1 MDQETKTRLKGM
13 RLGAMVQEVERQ
25 ESFGSSIDMSF
36 DERMTLVVDKQW
48 EKRLQNRLE
57 RNLKNA
63 GIPNSS
69 ACLSETNYTKD
80 RGFKKSKIIQIGS
93 CSWISNHLNLIIT
106 GPTGV
111 GKSFFC
117 SALGHE
123 ASVQGFK
130 VKYYRTTRLVN
141 ELNLGLANA
150 KYEKILSEL
159 KKIDLLIL
167 DDFGIEVLST
177 AASRDLLE
185 VIDDR
190 YNESKST
197 IFSSQLLVNK
207 WLTIFK
213 DKTIAD
219 SLLDR
224 TVYKS
229 IRLELEGPS
238 MREYY
243 DEIKVSEY
251 NKK

>member
-1 MDQETKTRLKGM
+1 MDQETKTRLKSM
-13 RLGAMVQEVERQ
+13 RLGAMVQELERQ
-25 ESFGSSIDMSF
+25 ETFGYSLDMSF

-63 GIPNSS
+63 GIPNSL
-69 ACLSETNYTKD
+69 ACLSDINYTKD
-80 RGFKKSKIIQIGS
+80 RGFKKSKIIQLGG
-93 CSWISNHLNLIIT
+93 CSWISTHLNLIIT

-117 SALGHE
+117 SAFGHE
-123 ASVQGFK
+123 ASVQGYK
-130 VKYYRTTRLVN
+130 VKYYKTTRLVN

-167 DDFGIEVLST
+167 DDFGIEVFGV

-197 IFSSQLLVNK
+197 IFSSQLPVNK
-207 WLTIFK
+207 WVTVFK

-219 SLLDR
+219 ALLDR
-224 TVYKS
+224 VVFKS
-229 IRLELEGPS
+229 IRLDLEGVS

-243 DEIKVSEY
+243 DQIKVNNY

>member
-1 MDQETKTRLKGM
+1 MDQQTKTRLKSM
-13 RLGAMVQEVERQ
+13 RLGTMVQEIERQ
-25 ESFGSSIDMSF
+25 ECFGTSLDMSF
-36 DERMTLVVDKQW
+36 DERIALVVDKQW

-63 GIPNSS
+63 VIPNSS

-80 RGFKKSKIIQIGS
+80 RGFKKSKIVQIGS
-93 CSWISNHLNLIIT
+93 CSWISTHLNLIIT

-130 VKYYRTTRLVN
+130 VKYYKTTRLVN

-150 KYEKILSEL
+150 KYEKILAEL

-167 DDFGIEVLST
+167 DDFGIEVLSS

-197 IFSSQLLVNK
+197 IFSSQLPVNK

-219 SLLDR
+219 ALLDR
-224 TVYKS
+224 SVYKS
-229 IRLELEGPS
+229 MRLELEGPS

-243 DEIKVSEY
+243 DQIKVTEY
-251 NKK
+251 SKK